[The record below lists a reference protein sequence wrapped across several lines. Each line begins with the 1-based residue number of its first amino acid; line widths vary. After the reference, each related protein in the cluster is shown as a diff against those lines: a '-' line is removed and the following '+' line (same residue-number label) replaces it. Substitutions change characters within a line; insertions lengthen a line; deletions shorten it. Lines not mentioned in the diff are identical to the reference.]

1 MKGTAKNIN
10 LHAWKRSEC
19 DMMKPAQSDEN
30 IRLSCGSWI
39 ISFCPISTETVFR
52 HIFLRPL
59 ACNQVPKLLLVSSPW
74 WKLSLNLWNATS
86 FFSVAVPRH
95 RAAHSFA
102 LRLLSCESVRIHKLC
117 FIWLS
122 CRLVSTEA
130 ILLKALNRTI
140 YSRCSRDD

>member
-1 MKGTAKNIN
+1 MKGTAKNTN
-10 LHAWKRSEC
+10 LHAWKKSEC
-19 DMMKPAQSDEN
+19 DIMKPAQSDED
-30 IRLSCGSWI
+30 ILLSCGSWI

-52 HIFLRPL
+52 YIFLRPL
-59 ACNQVPKLLLVSSPW
+59 ASNQVPKLWVSSPR
-74 WKLSLNLWNATS
+74 WKLSLNSWNATS
-86 FFSVAVPRH
+86 FFGVTVPRH

-140 YSRCSRDD
+140 YSRRSRDD